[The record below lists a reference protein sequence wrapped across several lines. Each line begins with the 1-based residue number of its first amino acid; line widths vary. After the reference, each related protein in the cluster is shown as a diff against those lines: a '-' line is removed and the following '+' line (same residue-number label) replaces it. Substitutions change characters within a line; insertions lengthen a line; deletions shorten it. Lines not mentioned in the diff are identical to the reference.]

1 MEDRFYEDLKR
12 AENVET
18 LIRQHLRD
26 REYAIKS
33 GQSTGKVR
41 FKAKV
46 HRKARDLLTFEK
58 LIIIVERLSDQ
69 QPARKPGFRA

>member
-33 GQSTGKVR
+33 GESTGKVR
-41 FKAKV
+41 CQAKV
-46 HRKARDLLTFEK
+46 TG
-58 LIIIVERLSDQ
+58 
-69 QPARKPGFRA
+69 KPVIC

>member
-33 GQSTGKVR
+33 GESTGKVR
-41 FKAKV
+41 FQASRSAKPV
-46 HRKARDLLTFEK
+46 
-58 LIIIVERLSDQ
+58 IC
-69 QPARKPGFRA
+69 